1 MRTGASEYHY
11 IIIDYACSV
20 RRGTSTEAAPG
31 TDAADV
37 RWVPVD
43 ELDRYRVTTTA
54 IAVIRKARA

>member
-1 MRTGASEYHY
+1 MNKPEPKFSRILLKLSG
-11 IIIDYACSV
+11 
-20 RRGTSTEAAPG
+20 EALMGKREHG

-43 ELDRYRVTTTA
+43 ALERYRVTSTA